1 MFGISFAIL
10 FFLLRRWPN
19 VAAFIIFDI
28 LEKEIQ
34 QQQQQRQLLL
44 WSSRDRN
51 WREAFSTYSLLAT
64 SSDIKASYFYYFCLN
79 EFSHSVNN

>member
-34 QQQQQRQLLL
+34 QQQQQQRQLLL
-44 WSSRDRN
+44 
-51 WREAFSTYSLLAT
+51 
-64 SSDIKASYFYYFCLN
+64 
-79 EFSHSVNN
+79 